1 MAADHEAALD
11 EQTLQRYIA
20 ELSNWGRWGDEDQ
33 IGALNFITPDC
44 IVRAAGLVH
53 QGKSISLTLPYDAHG
68 PQTGGFRPN
77 PQLLTTAT
85 GTDHLGGAQDPLP
98 SGWGPA
104 KGFGYAD
111 DTMILPNQAGTQW
124 DALSHI
130 FYEGKMW
137 NGRSAAEVTTKGAQH
152 NGIENMTGRIVTRG
166 VFVDLPSWKGV
177 AALEPGYSIMPD
189 EVDSYLAD
197 KGIEIESGDALV
209 VRTGFMFVRR
219 GDWGD
224 YSGGAAP
231 GLSLTMA
238 PWLHRHEI
246 AAVATDTWGVEV
258 RPNEIPV
265 FQPLHLVSLV
275 HGGIPFGEIFD
286 LDTLASD
293 STQDGVYTFMFVAS
307 PLPLTGAA
315 GSPVSALALK

>member
-1 MAADHEAALD
+1 MTTSEALSEA
-11 EQTLQRYIA
+11 TLRDYIA
-20 ELSNWGRWGDEDQ
+20 RFSNWGRWGEDDE
-33 IGALNFITPDC
+33 IGALNLITPAC
-44 IVRAAGLVH
+44 IARAARLVT
-53 QGKSISLTLPYDAHG
+53 QGRSISLTLPYDAFG
-68 PQTGGFRPN
+68 PQNGGFRPN

-98 SGWGPA
+98 GGWGPA

-111 DTMILPNQAGTQW
+111 DTVILPTQAGTQW

-130 FYEGKMW
+130 FYEGRMW
-137 NGRSAAEVTTKGAQH
+137 NGRSAAEVTSKGAAH
-152 NGIENMTGRIVTRG
+152 NGIEKLTGRIVTRG
-166 VFVDLPSWKGV
+166 VFLDLATWKGV
-177 AALEPGYSIMPD
+177 ETLEPGYAITPD
-189 EVDSYLAD
+189 EVDTYCAD
-197 KGIEIESGDALV
+197 KGIAVESGDALI
-209 VRTGFMFVRR
+209 VRTGFMSARR
-219 GDWGD
+219 AAWGD

-238 PWLHRHEI
+238 PWLYDHEI

-286 LDTLASD
+286 LDALAVD
-293 STQDGVYTFMFVAS
+293 CREDGVYVFMFVAS
-307 PLPLTGAA
+307 PLPITGAA